1 MTDYIRHDV
10 SEQESAI
17 LEVFDM
23 IRSNIEVMRSRNVEP
38 KKIVNILSVAENI
51 NHFDTLVELTL
62 IKEG

>member
-10 SEQESAI
+10 SEQESAT
-17 LEVFDM
+17 LEVFDL
-23 IRSNIEVMRSRNVEP
+23 IRSNIEVMRSRNIDS
-38 KKIVNILSVAENI
+38 KKIVNVLSLAENI

>member
-10 SEQESAI
+10 SEQEAAT
-17 LEVFDM
+17 LEVFDL
-23 IRSNIEVMRSRNVEP
+23 IRSNVEVMRSRNIDP
-38 KKIVNILSVAENI
+38 KKIVIILGLAENI

>member
-23 IRSNIEVMRSRNVEP
+23 IRSNIEVMRSRKVEP
-38 KKIVNILSVAENI
+38 KKIVNILSIAENI